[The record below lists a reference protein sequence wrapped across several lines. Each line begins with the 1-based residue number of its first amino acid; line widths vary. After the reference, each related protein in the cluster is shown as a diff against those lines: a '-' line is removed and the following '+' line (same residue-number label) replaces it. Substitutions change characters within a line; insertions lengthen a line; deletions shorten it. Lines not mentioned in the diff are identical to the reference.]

1 MIEES
6 SSVLSNSPAKKK
18 PKEED
23 VLAKKNMRFLLPFKI
38 EGLDQECLEGELSMM
53 KTRNV
58 AQNREGTLLI
68 T

>member
-23 VLAKKNMRFLLPFKI
+23 VLAKKNMRFFPPFKI
-38 EGLDQECLEGELSMM
+38 EGLDQECLEGEL
-53 KTRNV
+53 
-58 AQNREGTLLI
+58 
-68 T
+68 